1 MNVLFGTW
9 WRIFYGDYFI
19 NALTIQRF
27 VMCEVKVDGNL
38 SFGFRT
44 KSEAAFGEAIFE
56 IEICVIEIDH
66 VLQFSC

>member
-1 MNVLFGTW
+1 
-9 WRIFYGDYFI
+9 
-19 NALTIQRF
+19 
-27 VMCEVKVDGNL
+27 MCEVKVDGSL